1 MVSYQYCWK
10 KGLNGSEGGME
21 GNEVVAA
28 KVVYRNVLKIG
39 RAANVNGS
47 DKQLLSMKNGL
58 KNEMIID
65 RKKT

>member
-1 MVSYQYCWK
+1 MSYRYCWK

-47 DKQLLSMKNGL
+47 DKQLMSM
-58 KNEMIID
+58 
-65 RKKT
+65 RAV

>member
-1 MVSYQYCWK
+1 
-10 KGLNGSEGGME
+10 ME
-21 GNEVVAA
+21 GNEVVVA

-47 DKQLLSMKNGL
+47 DKQLRSMKNGL

>member
-1 MVSYQYCWK
+1 
-10 KGLNGSEGGME
+10 LNGSEEGME
-21 GNEVVAA
+21 GNEVFSA

-47 DKQLLSMKNGL
+47 DKQLMSMKNVLREECL

>member
-1 MVSYQYCWK
+1 M
-10 KGLNGSEGGME
+10 NGSEEGME
-21 GNEVVAA
+21 GNEVLAA
-28 KVVYRNVLKIG
+28 KVVYRNVLKIE

>member
-1 MVSYQYCWK
+1 
-10 KGLNGSEGGME
+10 ME
-21 GNEVVAA
+21 GNEVVTT

-47 DKQLLSMKNGL
+47 DQIKQLRSMKNSL
-58 KNEMIID
+58 KNDMIID

>member
-1 MVSYQYCWK
+1 M
-10 KGLNGSEGGME
+10 NGSEEGME
-21 GNEVVAA
+21 GNEVEAA

-58 KNEMIID
+58 KNEMIIE

>member
-1 MVSYQYCWK
+1 M
-10 KGLNGSEGGME
+10 NGSEEGME

-47 DKQLLSMKNGL
+47 DKQLRSMENGL
-58 KNEMIID
+58 NN
-65 RKKT
+65 

>member
-1 MVSYQYCWK
+1 MMSYQYCWK
-10 KGLNGSEGGME
+10 IGWNGSEEGME
-21 GNEVVAA
+21 GNEVEAA

-47 DKQLLSMKNGL
+47 DKQLRSMKNGL